1 MERIKWRKQ
10 SVVNRRME
18 IAYGPD
24 PDPKN
29 IWRDSYRR
37 DPPPSLGGHQ
47 DGGGGGGR
55 GTKKKGSAR
64 PAGADGGLGG
74 VPLRNVRRRQTRKQK
89 SSLDNLA

>member
-37 DPPPSLGGHQ
+37 DPPPSLGSYQ
-47 DGGGGGGR
+47 GGGGR
-55 GTKKKGSAR
+55 GAKRKGSAR
-64 PAGADGGLGG
+64 PAADGSVGG
-74 VPLRNVRRRQTRKQK
+74 VPFRNVRRRQTRKQK